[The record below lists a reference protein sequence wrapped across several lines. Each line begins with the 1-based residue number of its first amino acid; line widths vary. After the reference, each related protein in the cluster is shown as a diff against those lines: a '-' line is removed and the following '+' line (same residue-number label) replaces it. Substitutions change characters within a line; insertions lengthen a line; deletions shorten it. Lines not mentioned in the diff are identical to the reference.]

1 MNIHIHTCTREHSHT
16 HTHTHTY
23 TYTPGDWAA
32 SVEEEES
39 CWDEAEQQRLT
50 RTTPQN
56 TH

>member
-50 RTTPQN
+50 RTTPKH